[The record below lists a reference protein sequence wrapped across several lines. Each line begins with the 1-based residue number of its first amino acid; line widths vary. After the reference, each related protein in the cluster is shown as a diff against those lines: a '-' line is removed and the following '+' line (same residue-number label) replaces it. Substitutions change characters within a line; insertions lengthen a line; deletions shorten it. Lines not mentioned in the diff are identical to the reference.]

1 MDVSKAV
8 SAHFEAKKAEALV
21 RYLLYTNNIVGIGD
35 HSNIVEEAIKA
46 IEDYEHAESCLEA
59 LSKVQLMKLIAA
71 IKKFFSRKKKKKE
84 KALASLKFEV
94 DSAGDIWIDCS
105 WQDQPAANIIFADLM
120 YKVMDGDLFG
130 ETLAFIKEEC
140 EKRNRLDNFIEIW
153 AYLHTMEQEV
163 EEEVVEDYTVV
174 SPTKMLDIYKPKI
187 TPDDEHF
194 M

>member
-1 MDVSKAV
+1 
-8 SAHFEAKKAEALV
+8 
-21 RYLLYTNNIVGIGD
+21 
-35 HSNIVEEAIKA
+35 
-46 IEDYEHAESCLEA
+46 
-59 LSKVQLMKLIAA
+59 MKLIAA

-130 ETLAFIKEEC
+130 ETLSFIKEEC

-163 EEEVVEDYTVV
+163 EEEVVEDSTVV

>member
-1 MDVSKAV
+1 
-8 SAHFEAKKAEALV
+8 
-21 RYLLYTNNIVGIGD
+21 
-35 HSNIVEEAIKA
+35 
-46 IEDYEHAESCLEA
+46 
-59 LSKVQLMKLIAA
+59 MKLIAA
-71 IKKFFSRKKKKKE
+71 IKKFFSRKEKKKE

-130 ETLAFIKEEC
+130 ETLSFIKEEC

-163 EEEVVEDYTVV
+163 EEEVVEDSTVV

>member
-1 MDVSKAV
+1 
-8 SAHFEAKKAEALV
+8 
-21 RYLLYTNNIVGIGD
+21 
-35 HSNIVEEAIKA
+35 
-46 IEDYEHAESCLEA
+46 
-59 LSKVQLMKLIAA
+59 MKLIAA
-71 IKKFFSRKKKKKE
+71 IKKFFSRKEEKKE

-130 ETLAFIKEEC
+130 ETLSFIKEEC

-163 EEEVVEDYTVV
+163 EEEVVEDSTVV

-194 M
+194 V

>member
-1 MDVSKAV
+1 
-8 SAHFEAKKAEALV
+8 
-21 RYLLYTNNIVGIGD
+21 
-35 HSNIVEEAIKA
+35 
-46 IEDYEHAESCLEA
+46 
-59 LSKVQLMKLIAA
+59 MKLIAA

-130 ETLAFIKEEC
+130 ETLSFIKEEC

-163 EEEVVEDYTVV
+163 EEEVVEDSTVV

-194 M
+194 V

>member
-1 MDVSKAV
+1 
-8 SAHFEAKKAEALV
+8 
-21 RYLLYTNNIVGIGD
+21 
-35 HSNIVEEAIKA
+35 
-46 IEDYEHAESCLEA
+46 
-59 LSKVQLMKLIAA
+59 MKLIAA
-71 IKKFFSRKKKKKE
+71 IKKFFSRKEKKKE

-130 ETLAFIKEEC
+130 ETLSFIKEEC

-163 EEEVVEDYTVV
+163 EEEVVEDSTVV

-194 M
+194 V